1 MPGVSPGKPEV
12 LDTPAVGVRRLRT
25 AAGSGA
31 RDLGEAVTGYV
42 YFRSG
47 WFSRQGLVADR
58 CSVIGA
64 AGESMEPTLPGGCVV
79 LVDHKRKQLQP
90 GRIFVIR
97 TEDGVVIKR
106 EKKTRRETGC

>member
-12 LDTPAVGVRRLRT
+12 LDNPAVGVRRLPT
-25 AAGSGA
+25 
-31 RDLGEAVTGYV
+31 
-42 YFRSG
+42 
-47 WFSRQGLVADR
+47 
-58 CSVIGA
+58 A

-97 TEDGVVIKR
+97 TEDGIVIRRAEKDETGNWMLKSDHPGCEPEPSRGSVVIGEVR
-106 EKKTRRETGC
+106 WMAKKI